1 VHGAETI
8 AGVEHETVRRMRDLR
23 AREWWQIAIAA
34 AKSALANHV
43 PLFASALSYSTF
55 FAIPSVLL
63 VVVGIF
69 TLTTSATTI
78 DSVLSALQ
86 GAVPAQALDLLST
99 SLKQI
104 TSRAHTSV
112 FLIVVGAVLALWSL
126 TGAMSAFMTAICW
139 AYGVQRDPRSFLR
152 RRWIAFKLVLCFLL
166 ALIVVGGLLVFGP
179 TLSSWLGRKTNHGSL
194 VSWLWWA
201 AEWPLLIGAL
211 LALLT
216 LMLWLAPVQRP
227 TWHELFPGALLA
239 TLLWILSSSG
249 FAYFTATFDNYNK
262 TWGSLSAVIV
272 TLVWLW
278 LTSLA
283 LLLGAELNAEVAR
296 RVH

>member
-1 VHGAETI
+1 LDGSQTI
-8 AGVEHETVRRMRDLR
+8 ATPKHGRVRRLRDFRL
-23 AREWWQIAIAA
+23 REWWQIGVAA
-34 AKSALANHV
+34 GKSALDNHV
-43 PLFASALSYSTF
+43 PLLASALSYSTF
-55 FAIPSVLL
+55 FAIPSLLL
-63 VVVGIF
+63 VAVGIF

-78 DSVLSALQ
+78 DNALSALQ
-86 GAVPAQALDLLST
+86 GAIPAQALDLLSS

-104 TSRAHTSV
+104 TSKANTSEL
-112 FLIVVGAVLALWSL
+112 LIVVGVVLALWSL
-126 TGAMSAFMTAICW
+126 TGAMSTFMTAIC
-139 AYGVQRDPRSFLR
+139 AADGVRDPRPFLR
-152 RRWIAFKLVLCFLL
+152 RRWIAFKLVLCFVL
-166 ALIVVGGLLVFGP
+166 ALLTVVGLLVFGP
-179 TLSSWLGRKTNHGSL
+179 VLSSWLGRKTGEESL

-216 LMLWLAPVQRP
+216 VMLWLAPVERP
-227 TWHELFPGALLA
+227 TWHELLPGALLA
-239 TLLWILSSSG
+239 TAIWILSSCG
-249 FAYFTATFDNYNK
+249 FAFFTATFDNYNK

-296 RVH
+296 H